1 MYISK
6 WDQLIHISIQNKIST
21 CAFDVILYTAGNRVE
36 SPCHFD
42 CFLSQLVEIYGN
54 FNRSHLIINER
65 PLATPVSLFRGKGTF
80 PQLPQKQY
88 FAFVL
93 ITFSSEFSLHVNCY
107 LRSAKTKLVIM
118 SINIRPVIIENML
131 GSRFEM
137 ITLKEDHAFLRILRG
152 YWFPSMSGIRV
163 SKIGRIRQCVF
174 VCCQHGPHMFSSN

>member
-65 PLATPVSLFRGKGTF
+65 PLATPGQPFSREGYISSIAPKAVFRICVDHIQQWVLATCKLLSQICENQIGNHAN
-80 PQLPQKQY
+80 QY
-88 FAFVL
+88 PTSNYWKYARFSIWDDHMKRRPCLSQNIERVL
-93 ITFSSEFSLHVNCY
+93 V
-107 LRSAKTKLVIM
+107 
-118 SINIRPVIIENML
+118 SINVWYQGEYDRAN
-131 GSRFEM
+131 
-137 ITLKEDHAFLRILRG
+137 
-152 YWFPSMSGIRV
+152 
-163 SKIGRIRQCVF
+163 
-174 VCCQHGPHMFSSN
+174 